1 VQEAVLYLLL
11 PLLTGAG
18 GGFAAG
24 ARGGRWR
31 EALLLMWLAL
41 PLILYTVFMALT
53 PASEGGFWPWWLAG
67 IFFLILPLF
76 GWIIGA
82 TVAFAE
88 ASRRLPRD
96 GA

>member
-1 VQEAVLYLLL
+1 VAEVVLYLLL

-24 ARGGRWR
+24 ALGGRWR
-31 EALLLMWLAL
+31 WALLLMWLAL
-41 PLILYTVFMALT
+41 PLILFTAVMALT
-53 PASEGGFWPWWLAG
+53 PAAEGGFWPWWLAG
-67 IFFLILPLF
+67 ILVLMLPLF

-82 TVAFAE
+82 AVAFAE
-88 ASRRLPRD
+88 ARRRLPRD